1 LSYRSRRGRLPGV
14 GFVVSAVLAGVLAHG
29 VTDQHGGAR
38 GAAGAAAAGTYAS
51 VTGGRTAAETR
62 RAAAATAIS
71 YARKQLGKPYVWGG
85 PTQPGTGYGF
95 DCSGLVM
102 MAWRSAGVHIQ
113 RRSQDQW
120 ATLRHV
126 QASRVQPGDLVFF
139 AGADGTMTDPG
150 HVGLVTGHGQM
161 IEAYATGFPVRVAS
175 YDRKGL
181 VGFAD
186 PDPRGPPG
194 GAS

>member
-14 GFVVSAVLAGVLAHG
+14 GFLVSAVLAGVLAHG
-29 VTDQHGGAR
+29 VTDQHGGAH
-38 GAAGAAAAGTYAS
+38 GAAGTSEAAAAVA
-51 VTGGRTAAETR
+51 GGHTAAETR

-85 PTQPGTGYGF
+85 PTQPGTGYGY

-102 MAWRSAGVHIQ
+102 MAWRHAGVHIE

-126 QASRVQPGDLVFF
+126 LASQVEPGDLVFF
-139 AGADGTMTDPG
+139 VGADGTMTDPG
-150 HVGLVTGHGQM
+150 HVGLVIGHGQM
-161 IEAYATGFPVRVAS
+161 IEAYATGYAIRVAS
-175 YDRKGL
+175 YHRKGL

-186 PDPRGPPG
+186 PDPHGPPG

>member
-1 LSYRSRRGRLPGV
+1 MSYRSRRGRLPGV
-14 GFVVSAVLAGVLAHG
+14 GFLVSAVLAGVLAHG
-29 VTDQHGGAR
+29 VTDQHGGAH
-38 GAAGAAAAGTYAS
+38 GAAGTSAAAPAS
-51 VTGGRTAAETR
+51 VTSGHTAAETR

-102 MAWRSAGVHIQ
+102 MAWRAAGVHIE

-126 QASRVQPGDLVFF
+126 PASQVEPGDLVFF
-139 AGADGTMTDPG
+139 DGADGTMTDPG
-150 HVGLVTGHGQM
+150 HVGLVIGHGQM
-161 IEAYATGFPVRVAS
+161 IEAYATGFPIRVAS
-175 YDRKGL
+175 YQRKGL

-194 GAS
+194 EAS

>member
-14 GFVVSAVLAGVLAHG
+14 GFLVSAVLAGVLAHG
-29 VTDQHGGAR
+29 VTDQHGGAH
-38 GAAGAAAAGTYAS
+38 GAAGTSAAAPAS
-51 VTGGRTAAETR
+51 VTGGHTAAETR

-102 MAWRSAGVHIQ
+102 MAWRSAGVHIE

-126 QASRVQPGDLVFF
+126 GASQVEPGDLVFF
-139 AGADGTMTDPG
+139 AGADGSMTDPG
-150 HVGLVTGHGQM
+150 HVGLVIGHGQM
-161 IEAYATGFPVRVAS
+161 IEAYATGFAIRVAS
-175 YDRKGL
+175 YHREGL